1 MHLGSSAL
9 WCHLLEPWLSSRFV
23 AVKKTRTL
31 KGEELNGLI
40 REIQLTVNIME
51 ASRAAGGLGMAKVSM
66 AKV

>member
-1 MHLGSSAL
+1 MHLGSCPVATC
-9 WCHLLEPWLSSRFV
+9 WRWLSSRFV

-51 ASRAAGGLGMAKVSM
+51 ASRAAGGLGMAKVSI
-66 AKV
+66 AGRK